1 MARRPTGPKATA
13 RNGAVAGPAR
23 SAGPA
28 RPARPKAPARHKE
41 PARPAASAS
50 PERSAPD
57 VTGGPPGLRPAFTRL
72 AGLRLAAA
80 AEALEA
86 AGLAAA
92 GVFAAVSTAEGRS
105 YQLAGGIA
113 ATLIAIAT
121 AAGLAGLATC
131 LALARPW
138 TRIPTAI
145 TQLFVIIVGITLL
158 QGHRPEWGVP
168 ALVLAGACVAGLATP
183 ASLRALNRPPITP
196 QTGQEGR

>member
-13 RNGAVAGPAR
+13 GNSAVAEPAR
-23 SAGPA
+23 S
-28 RPARPKAPARHKE
+28 ARPKAPARPKAQAQ
-41 PARPAASAS
+41 PKAPAA
-50 PERSAPD
+50 PERSGRDA
-57 VTGGPPGLRPAFTRL
+57 TGGRAAPRPAFTRL

-86 AGLAAA
+86 AGLAVA
-92 GVFAAVSTAEGRS
+92 GVFAAVSTADGRS
-105 YQLAGGIA
+105 YQLLGGIA
-113 ATLIAIAT
+113 ATLIAIGT

-138 TRIPTAI
+138 TRIPTAM

-183 ASLRALNRPPITP
+183 ASLRALNRPPVKP
-196 QTGQEGR
+196 QTGPEGR